1 MGVVGFLF
9 WSAVLLAPAYV
20 AALSARSVRRDRRR
34 WAVPVAGVAGFLI
47 GGVIG
52 WAFVPAAW
60 TASLWT
66 TIVASGDAITYGHAF
81 EHGAEQALMYV
92 FFAAALGELAIGL
105 AALLFVR
112 RVGPRAHATR
122 GV

>member
-1 MGVVGFLF
+1 MGAVGFLF

-20 AALSARSVRRDRRR
+20 AALAARSVRRDRLR

-52 WAFVPAAW
+52 WASVPAAW

-66 TIVASGDAITYGHAF
+66 TIVASGDSITYGHSF
-81 EHGAEQALMYV
+81 EHAAEQALMYV
-92 FFAAALGELAIGL
+92 FFSAALGELSVGL
-105 AALLFVR
+105 AAVLFVW
-112 RVGPRAHATR
+112 RVGPRARATA
-122 GV
+122 V